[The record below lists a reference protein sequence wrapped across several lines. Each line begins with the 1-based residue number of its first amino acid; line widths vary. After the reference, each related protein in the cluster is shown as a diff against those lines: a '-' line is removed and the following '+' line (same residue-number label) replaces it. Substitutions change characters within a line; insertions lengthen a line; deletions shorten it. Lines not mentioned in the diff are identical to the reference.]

1 MTGQRCHMCG
11 NTKAKDPSVSFHH
24 IPKDAA
30 KKTIWLATLGLCESN
45 LKQSTCICL
54 RHFPGGDGKQEP
66 SLFLGEQEY

>member
-11 NTKAKDPSVSFHH
+11 NTKAKDPSLSFHR

-30 KKTIWLATLGLCESN
+30 KKTIWLAMLGLCKSD
-45 LKQSTCICL
+45 LKQSTS
-54 RHFPGGDGKQEP
+54 RHFPGKDSKQEP